1 MTLEGLLADYGYWLI
16 FATTFVEGE
25 SVVMIAGVAAASQH
39 MYLPWVMLS
48 AFIGSYLG
56 DQLWFHVGRRYGHR
70 LLVRFPR
77 FQGPAN
83 RVFRLL
89 ERYDTGFILTF
100 RFIYGVRNVTPFALG
115 MSNVSAVRFAVLNFV
130 AAGMWAVTFAGAGY
144 LFGHAIIALIGD
156 MKAYIGY
163 VLLAL
168 VLIAFGVWLIKILRR
183 RPGRTNGGRD
193 TAVAASRKAT
203 AQRQAPPVTRA

>member
-1 MTLEGLLADYGYWLI
+1 MSLESLLADYGYWLI
-16 FATTFVEGE
+16 FATTFIEGE
-25 SVVMIAGVAAASQH
+25 SVVLIAGVAAASHH
-39 MYLPWVMLS
+39 MSLPWVIF
-48 AFIGSYLG
+48 AAYVGSYLG
-56 DQLWFHVGRRYGHR
+56 DQLWFHVGRRYGQR
-70 LLVRFPR
+70 LLLRFPR

-100 RFIYGVRNVTPFALG
+100 RFVYGVRNVTPFALG
-115 MSNVSAVRFAVLNFV
+115 MSNVSALRFAGLNFI

-144 LFGHAIIALIGD
+144 LFGHAVISVVGD

-168 VLIAFGVWLIKILRR
+168 LFAALTLWLVKLVRKRREANGVR
-183 RPGRTNGGRD
+183 NG
-193 TAVAASRKAT
+193 AAPENCKPA

>member
-1 MTLEGLLADYGYWLI
+1 MSLEGLLVEYGYWLI

-25 SVVMIAGVAAASQH
+25 SVVLIAGVAAASQH
-39 MYLPWVMLS
+39 MHLPWVILA
-48 AFIGSYLG
+48 AFVGSYLG

-70 LLVRFPR
+70 LLLRFPR

-83 RVFRLL
+83 HVFRLL

-115 MSNVSAVRFAVLNFV
+115 MSTVSAVRFALLNFV

-144 LFGHAIIALIGD
+144 LFGHAVIAVIGD

-168 VLIAFGVWLIKILRR
+168 VLGALGLWLHKILRR
-183 RPGRTNGGRD
+183 RREANGGHNN
-193 TAVAASRKAT
+193 ASAQSRKPA

>member
-1 MTLEGLLADYGYWLI
+1 MSLEGLLVEYGYWLI

-25 SVVMIAGVAAASQH
+25 SVVLIAGVAAAGQH
-39 MYLPWVMLS
+39 MHLPWVILA
-48 AFIGSYLG
+48 AFVGSYLG

-70 LLVRFPR
+70 LLQRFPR

-115 MSNVSAVRFAVLNFV
+115 MSTVSALRFALLNFV

-144 LFGHAIIALIGD
+144 LFGHAVIAVIGD

-168 VLIAFGVWLIKILRR
+168 VLGALGLWLHKILRR
-183 RPGRTNGGRD
+183 RREANGGRD
-193 TAVAASRKAT
+193 NASTQNHKPA

>member
-1 MTLEGLLADYGYWLI
+1 MSLESLLAEYGYWLI
-16 FATTFVEGE
+16 FATTFIEGE
-25 SVVMIAGVAAASQH
+25 SVVLIAGVAAAAKH
-39 MYLPWVMLS
+39 MSLPWVIF
-48 AFIGSYLG
+48 AAYIGSYLG
-56 DQLWFHVGRRYGHR
+56 DQLWFHVGRRYGKR
-70 LLVRFPR
+70 LLERFPR
-77 FQGPAN
+77 FQSPAN

-89 ERYDTGFILTF
+89 ERFDTGFILTF

-115 MSNVSAVRFAVLNFV
+115 MTNVSALRFAALNFI

-144 LFGHAIIALIGD
+144 LFGHAVIALIGD

-168 VLIAFGVWLIKILRR
+168 LFLALALWLFKLVRKRR
-183 RPGRTNGGRD
+183 NGNGARN
-193 TAVAASRKAT
+193 AAMAQERKPA

>member
-1 MTLEGLLADYGYWLI
+1 MSLESLLADYGYWLI
-16 FATTFVEGE
+16 FATTFIEGE
-25 SVVMIAGVAAASQH
+25 SVVLIAGVAASARH
-39 MYLPWVMLS
+39 LELPWVI
-48 AFIGSYLG
+48 AAAYIGSYLG
-56 DQLWFHVGRRYGHR
+56 DQLWFHVGRRYGKR
-70 LLVRFPR
+70 LLQRFPR

-100 RFIYGVRNVTPFALG
+100 RFVYGVRNVTPFALG
-115 MSNVSAVRFAVLNFV
+115 MSNVSALRFAVLNCV

-144 LFGHAIIALIGD
+144 LFGHAVIAIIGD

-163 VLLAL
+163 VLLGLVVVAL
-168 VLIAFGVWLIKILRR
+168 ALWLYKIMRR
-183 RPGRTNGGRD
+183 RRDNNG
-193 TAVAASRKAT
+193 AAAGSASKSTKPA

>member
-1 MTLEGLLADYGYWLI
+1 MSLESLLADYGYWLI
-16 FATTFVEGE
+16 FATTFIEGE
-25 SVVMIAGVAAASQH
+25 SVVLIAGVAASARH
-39 MYLPWVMLS
+39 LELPWVI
-48 AFIGSYLG
+48 AAAYIGSYLG
-56 DQLWFHVGRRYGHR
+56 DQLWFHVGRRYGKR
-70 LLVRFPR
+70 LLQRFPR

-100 RFIYGVRNVTPFALG
+100 RFVYGVRNVTPFALG
-115 MSNVSAVRFAVLNFV
+115 MSNVSALRFAVLNCV

-144 LFGHAIIALIGD
+144 LFGHAVIAIIGD

-163 VLLAL
+163 VLLGLVVVAL
-168 VLIAFGVWLIKILRR
+168 ALWLYKIMRR
-183 RPGRTNGGRD
+183 RRDNNG
-193 TAVAASRKAT
+193 AAAGNASKSTKPA

>member
-1 MTLEGLLADYGYWLI
+1 MSLEGLLADYGYWLI

-25 SVVMIAGVAAASQH
+25 SVVLIAGVAAASQH
-39 MYLPWVMLS
+39 MHLPYVILA
-48 AFIGSYLG
+48 AFVGSYLG

-70 LLVRFPR
+70 LLQRFPR

-115 MSNVSAVRFAVLNFV
+115 MSTVSALRFALLNFV

-144 LFGHAIIALIGD
+144 LFGHAVIAVIGD

-168 VLIAFGVWLIKILRR
+168 VLAALGFWLLKILRR
-183 RPGRTNGGRD
+183 RREANGN
-193 TAVAASRKAT
+193 AAPKSAKPAP
-203 AQRQAPPVTRA
+203 QRQAPPVTRA

>member
-1 MTLEGLLADYGYWLI
+1 MSLESLLAEYGYWLI
-16 FATTFVEGE
+16 FAWTFVEGE
-25 SVVMIAGVAAASQH
+25 SVVLIAGVAAAAGH
-39 MYLPWVMLS
+39 MALHWVFVA
-48 AFIGSYLG
+48 AFVGSYLG
-56 DQLWFHVGRRYGHR
+56 DQLWFHVGRRYGKR
-70 LLVRFPR
+70 LLLRFPR

-83 RVFRLL
+83 RVLRLL

-115 MSNVSAVRFAVLNFV
+115 MSNVSAARFALLNFV

-144 LFGHAIIALIGD
+144 VFGQAVIALVGD
-156 MKAYIGY
+156 IKAYIGY

-168 VLIAFGVWLIKILRR
+168 LILAFGLWLLKLLRR
-183 RPGRTNGGRD
+183 RRENNGGPKP
-193 TAVAASRKAT
+193 A

>member
-1 MTLEGLLADYGYWLI
+1 MSLEGLLADYGYWLI
-16 FATTFVEGE
+16 FATTFIEGE
-25 SVVMIAGVAAASQH
+25 SVVLIAGVAASAKH
-39 MYLPWVMLS
+39 LELPWVIF
-48 AFIGSYLG
+48 AAYVGFYLG
-56 DQLWFHVGRRYGHR
+56 DQLWFHVGRRYGKR
-70 LLVRFPR
+70 LLERFPR
-77 FQGPAN
+77 FQSPAN

-100 RFIYGVRNVTPFALG
+100 RFVYGVRNVTPFALG
-115 MSNVSAVRFAVLNFV
+115 MSNVSALRFAVLNCV

-144 LFGHAIIALIGD
+144 LFGHAVIAVVGD

-168 VLIAFGVWLIKILRR
+168 LFAALALWLYKLIRKRR
-183 RPGRTNGGRD
+183 DANGARNG
-193 TAVAASRKAT
+193 AAAKSGKPA

>member
-1 MTLEGLLADYGYWLI
+1 MSLEGLLADYGYWLI
-16 FATTFVEGE
+16 FATTFIEGE
-25 SVVMIAGVAAASQH
+25 SVVLIAGVAAAANH
-39 MYLPWVMLS
+39 MSLPWVIF
-48 AFIGSYLG
+48 AAYVGSYLG
-56 DQLWFHVGRRYGHR
+56 DQLWFHVGRRYGQR
-70 LLVRFPR
+70 LLRRFPR
-77 FQGPAN
+77 FQSPAN

-100 RFIYGVRNVTPFALG
+100 RFVYGVRNVTPFALG
-115 MSNVSAVRFAVLNFV
+115 MSTVSALRFAVLNCI

-144 LFGHAIIALIGD
+144 LFGHAVIAVIGD

-168 VLIAFGVWLIKILRR
+168 LFLALALWLTKVVRKRRNANIARNGTA
-183 RPGRTNGGRD
+183 TNKSGKP
-193 TAVAASRKAT
+193 A